1 MNEYVY
7 TESNRL
13 TLNEFILRTFVYM
26 AGGLL
31 LTAITAFLTL
41 STGFLFQLI
50 RTPFLFLFLF
60 IGQIGLV
67 IFLSNRVYKLKI
79 TSAFIAFG
87 AYSVLNGITLS
98 TLALSYGLGLIAIA
112 FCFTAVL
119 FVNMAIIGFITKT
132 DLTKFSSLILPAL
145 ITLIIISAVGMWM
158 SIPGMTMVVSYLG
171 VAIFLGL
178 TAYDVQVLKKQY
190 HTIGD
195 DGVQLQAAGIFGALQ
210 LYLNFINLF
219 LRILR
224 LLGKRR

>member
-7 TESNRL
+7 TDSSRL
-13 TLNEFILRTFVYM
+13 TLNQFILRTFMYM

-31 LTAITAFLTL
+31 LTAITAFLTV

-60 IGQIGLV
+60 VGQIGLV

-112 FCFTAVL
+112 FGFTAVL
-119 FVNMAIIGFITKT
+119 FVNMAIIGFITKA
-132 DLTKFSSLILPAL
+132 DLTKFTSLILPAL
-145 ITLIIISAVGMWM
+145 ITLIIMSVIGVWM
-158 SIPGMTMVVSYLG
+158 NFPGMTMVVSYIG
-171 VAIFLGL
+171 IAIFLGL
-178 TAYDVQVLKKQY
+178 TAHDVQVLKKQY
-190 HTIGD
+190 YTIGD

-219 LRILR
+219 IRILR